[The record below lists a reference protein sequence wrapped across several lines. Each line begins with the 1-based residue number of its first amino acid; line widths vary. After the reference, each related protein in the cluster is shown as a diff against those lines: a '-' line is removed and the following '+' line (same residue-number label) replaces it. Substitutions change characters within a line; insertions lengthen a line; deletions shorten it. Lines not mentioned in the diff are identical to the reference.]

1 MKQIAILSLFLCCV
15 FAAKATD
22 FWVNNLKYTVNADSC
37 TVFVTK
43 GISFEPYL
51 AGGSDLVRHRI
62 KEDST
67 HQPLYGD
74 ITIPESVSYQG
85 KTYPVTV
92 IGSYAFKDCKEI
104 TSVLLP
110 ESVETIEY
118 NAFKDCKKITSIRIP
133 ESVGSIEY
141 NAFIGCSSLRS
152 VSIPSKVSK
161 LASGTFEGC
170 TSLTSISIPSTITK
184 IEPYAFT
191 GCSSLVRF
199 DVAADNPNYSEVD
212 GVLYTKDKKGLFLY
226 PNAKSAD
233 VIIPSGVT
241 AIGVGAFRLCDNLVS
256 LKMPEGMLL
265 IGSNAFEGC
274 TRLTSISIPES
285 VQFFGWNAFVGCTS
299 LTSITIPSGIAT
311 LYPSTFAGCTALSRF
326 VVSGEHKDFTVIDGV
341 LFTKDRKTLVVY
353 PYAKSNSY
361 AIPDSVTFIE
371 KYAFS
376 ECTRLTSL
384 TIPEGVT
391 ILGEGAF
398 SGCTNLSSI
407 NIPNSVTEIES
418 YAFSNCSGLTS
429 LTIPES
435 VTTIWVYAF
444 SGCNKLT
451 SINIPNSVT
460 EIERRIFSECTA
472 LTRFVVAKNHPTLS
486 VVGGVLFSK
495 DKTSLLCYPL
505 GAKRKSYSIP
515 SGVTDVADAAF
526 SGCSHLTSLTISS
539 PEYTQFSSAFNGTQ
553 SLKELHVRLEDPYD
567 NLSGNITSLD
577 LDRSRCVLYV
587 PKGSRA
593 AYQKDFFW
601 KEFKHI
607 VEE

>member
-1 MKQIAILSLFLCCV
+1 MKQVAILSLFLCCV

-104 TSVLLP
+104 TSVVLP

-407 NIPNSVTEIES
+407 NIPNSVTEIE
-418 YAFSNCSGLTS
+418 
-429 LTIPES
+429 
-435 VTTIWVYAF
+435 
-444 SGCNKLT
+444 
-451 SINIPNSVT
+451 
-460 EIERRIFSECTA
+460 RRIFSECTA